1 MDMYVIKRDDSVVDF
16 DQTKITTA
24 ITKANNS
31 VEKRWKLKDPVI
43 SFISDYVTLEIKEAI
58 ENSDKEA
65 IEVET
70 IQDIVESALVK
81 YGNYDIAKEY
91 IIYRYK
97 RSVARQQNTTDND
110 ILKLLANKNKLMAEE
125 NANKDTTMASTQRDY
140 IAGITSRD
148 ITRRILLPEYISK
161 AHDEGILHFHK

>member
-16 DQTKITTA
+16 DQNKITTA

-58 ENSDKEA
+58 KNSDKEA

-97 RSVARQQNTTDND
+97 RSVARQQNTTDDD